1 MIIQHFLNNYTIC
14 MSFQNY
20 NHAMQYEL
28 YNMIFFWIYLSA
40 VVYKQ
45 LSFTKKFFS
54 FVQNNT
60 LKDHVPLQYIKYFLQ
75 IILKF
80 MNNNTIT
87 ILKIKHNKNYNNI
100 ISISTNYI
108 LNVVYHKI
116 MCHVLPLYYSKF
128 K

>member
-1 MIIQHFLNNYTIC
+1 MIIKIFLNYYTKNF
-14 MSFQNY
+14 MSLQNY

-28 YNMIFFWIYLSA
+28 YMIFFRIYLSA

-45 LSFTKKFFS
+45 LNFTKKFSLS
-54 FVQNNT
+54 FIQNNT
-60 LKDHVPLQYIKYFLQ
+60 PMDHVPLQYINYFLQ
-75 IILKF
+75 IILKC

-87 ILKIKHNKNYNNI
+87 ILKIKQNKNYNI